1 MNESDIISSRRNF
14 LKNMAYGSLLMVG
27 GIDVAHAKAKVNV
40 KAKVSVKAKAKHT
53 VLSKKAVVTQRA
65 AVTQKARVH
74 DTLHQHLASSTKVSS
89 AKVSSS
95 KTLSTKAPATAV
107 HAPPNRIIH
116 NALLHNSPS
125 HKVLALHNT
134 HTGDRLKLTYFEQGR
149 YIKDALHEINHLFRD
164 YHDGSIHPIDTAL
177 LDQLYDLK
185 HVLEVRKP
193 FHIVSAYRSPA
204 TNADLRRHSDGVAKN
219 SLHMQGRAIDIRIE
233 GVDTRRIR
241 NAALAMQRGGVG
253 YYGKSNF
260 VHLDTGSVRNWAG

>member
-27 GIDVAHAKAKVNV
+27 GIDAVNAKTKAKQATPH
-40 KAKVSVKAKAKHT
+40 KKV
-53 VLSKKAVVTQRA
+53 A
-65 AVTQKARVH
+65 ATHAASHQARVH
-74 DTLHQHLASSTKVSS
+74 DTLHQNLASSHKVASH
-89 AKVSSS
+89 KVASS
-95 KTLSTKAPATAV
+95 KVASHKTASNQPV
-107 HAPPNRIIH
+107 IHTPPNKIIH
-116 NALLHNSPS
+116 NALVDNSPS
-125 HKVLALHNT
+125 HKVLALRNM
-134 HTGDRLKLTYFEQGR
+134 HTGDQLKLTYFEKGR

-164 YHDGSIHPIDTAL
+164 YHDGSVHPIDPAL

-185 HVLEVRKP
+185 HVLEIRKP

-241 NAALAMQRGGVG
+241 NAAVAMQRGGVG

-260 VHLDTGSVRNWAG
+260 VHLDTGSVRTWGA